1 MQYLLHHLDAILD
14 SYDGTMP
21 LHHYLKQYFKAHK
34 RLGSRDRRGLS
45 DAIYAWYRVGKS
57 IQAICS
63 DGPSL
68 RLAALFLCGLHPKA
82 FQGILADTWGD
93 IPKNLPE
100 RIAALHRTGLHV
112 DLEKLLP
119 KSISFSQGIYRQDWL
134 QSLLRQPKL
143 FLRIRG
149 TSAEFQNTLTR
160 ATIPQEWLSS
170 NCVAVPN
177 GTDVGALFKE
187 SSYVIQDA
195 SSQETGRFF
204 QHDGDEVVWDCCAG
218 AGGKSLLFQENFPKA
233 NLLATDIRKSILENL
248 KKRFALYSLKTPK
261 TLVLDAA
268 NTSTLAQHLGTQK
281 FDTILCDVPCSGSG
295 TWARTPES
303 CYFFKEESL
312 KNFQARQQQILANVF
327 DFLKPG
333 GRIYYITCSVFAAE
347 NEEVLQAVA
356 LKKQFQ
362 IQSVQLINGIGQ
374 QADSLFIAVLVH
386 SGTN

>member
-1 MQYLLHHLDAILD
+1 MQYLLHHLEALLD
-14 SYDGTMP
+14 SYDGTLP

-57 IQAICS
+57 IEVTCS
-63 DGPSL
+63 DSPSL
-68 RLAALFLCGLHPKA
+68 PLAALFLCGLQPKA
-82 FQGILADTWGD
+82 FQGILVATWGD
-93 IPKNLPE
+93 MPKSLPE
-100 RIAALHRTGLHV
+100 RIAALHRTEIHV

-119 KSISFSQGIYRQDWL
+119 ESISFSHGIDRHDWL
-134 QSLLRQPKL
+134 QSLLQQPKL

-149 TSAEFQNTLTR
+149 TRIAFQNTLTH
-160 ATIPQEWLSS
+160 AAIPHEWLSS
-170 NCVAVPN
+170 HCVAVPN

-187 SSYVIQDA
+187 SSYVVQDA
-195 SSQETGRFF
+195 SSQETGKFF
-204 QHDGDEVVWDCCAG
+204 QHDGAGIVWDCCAG

-261 TLVLDAA
+261 TLVLDASNPIA
-268 NTSTLAQHLGTQK
+268 LAQQLGTQK

-303 CYFFKEESL
+303 CHFFKEESL
-312 KNFQARQQQILANVF
+312 KNFQARQQQILGNVF

-356 LKKQFQ
+356 VEKQFQ
-362 IQSVQLINGIGQ
+362 IQSAQLINGIDK
-374 QADSLFIAVLVH
+374 QADCLFIAVLVN